1 MGRGGAVMIQLE
13 ERSVELDGKRYVLRC
28 NMAVLEAVESQ
39 HNDDFEAVMQLPT
52 RQAATEFFTAM
63 LNDYADEQGW
73 NIHWTPAL
81 VKRKVSWSM
90 LQQLDVIGM
99 LFRSVSVPGV
109 IQGTAPAAADAE
121 KPENSGN

>member
-1 MGRGGAVMIQLE
+1 MIQLE
-13 ERSVELDGKRYVLRC
+13 ERSVELDGKHYVLRC

-39 HNDDFEAVMQLPT
+39 HDDDFEAVMQLPT

-73 NIHWTPAL
+73 NVHWTPAL

-109 IQGTAPAAADAE
+109 IQNKAPAGLDAE